1 MDKNSYY
8 ALSKEDRR
16 NLAENAVQ
24 EAISKIKKENRNP
37 TKWEAEGL
45 SYAFGALLNKKYALA
60 LASCAKSQAE
70 KHEVSKPEEWWREA
84 EDITIEQLEDALA
97 YGMGAF

>member
-8 ALSKEDRR
+8 ALSQEERR
-16 NLAENAVQ
+16 NVAESAIE
-24 EAISKIKKENRNP
+24 EAINKIKGENRSP

-45 SYAFGALLNKKYALA
+45 SYAFGALLSKKYALA
-60 LASCAKSQAE
+60 LVSCIKSQAE
-70 KHEVSKPEEWWREA
+70 KHEVSKPDEWWREA

-97 YGMGAF
+97 YAKGAF